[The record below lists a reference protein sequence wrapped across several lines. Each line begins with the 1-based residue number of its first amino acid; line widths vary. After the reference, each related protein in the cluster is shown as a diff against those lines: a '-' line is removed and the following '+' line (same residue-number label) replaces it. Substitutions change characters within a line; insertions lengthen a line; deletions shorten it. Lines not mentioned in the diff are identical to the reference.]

1 MRRPLLHTLALLFS
15 AAVLTHAADD
25 FDFLYSRFGDYLDA
39 LRTQAGIPG
48 LAAAIVGPNNV
59 LWEAAYGQR
68 DVERN
73 DPARTNTPFQLDGTT
88 QPIIA
93 SLVMLCAF
101 QGELSLDA
109 RVSQFAPSSPDADAT
124 LRQLLTHTSA
134 GPRGL
139 TFSYRPD
146 RLAPLAAA
154 VASCMDGTFR
164 RGAGSFL
171 ERFSMFDSVPGTDA
185 ADLVEPAEHFTST
198 EIGRYSDALRRLAVP
213 YAVDA
218 RRRATRSTYAA
229 PTLTPGSGLIST
241 VHDLELFDLAL
252 KNGQLFRPDELAAT
266 WNPPVDGSGQP
277 LPHAYGWFVQ
287 TLNGERIV
295 WQFGVSD
302 NASSSLLITLPRR
315 GLTLILLANSHGLVR
330 PFALADGDVSVS
342 PFARLFLSLFA
353 R

>member
-1 MRRPLLHTLALLFS
+1 MRRPLLHTVALLFS
-15 AAVLTHAADD
+15 AAVLAHAADD

>member
-1 MRRPLLHTLALLFS
+1 MRRPLLHTIALLFS

-59 LWEAAYGQR
+59 LWEGAYGQR
-68 DVERN
+68 DVDRN

-88 QPIIA
+88 QPIIS

-109 RVSQFAPSSPDADAT
+109 RVSQFAPASPDADAT
-124 LRQLLTHTSA
+124 LRQLLTHTTA
-134 GPRGL
+134 TPRGL

-154 VASCMDGTFR
+154 VANCMDATFR

-185 ADLVEPAEHFTST
+185 GDLVEPAEHFTST
-198 EIGRYSDALRRLAVP
+198 EIGRYTDALRRLAVP

-266 WNPPVDGSGQP
+266 WNPPVDGTGQP

-330 PFALADGDVSVS
+330 PFPLAEGDVSVS
-342 PFARLFLSLFA
+342 PFARLFFSLFA

>member
-1 MRRPLLHTLALLFS
+1 MRRLLLHTVALLFS
-15 AAVLTHAADD
+15 AVVLTHAADD
-25 FDFLYSRFGDYLDA
+25 FDFLYSRFGSYLDA

-48 LAAAIVGPNNV
+48 LAAAIVGPNAV
-59 LWEAAYGQR
+59 LWEAAYGQQ
-68 DVERN
+68 DVEHN
-73 DPARTNTPFQLDGTT
+73 IAARTDTPFQLDGTT
-88 QPIIA
+88 QPIVA
-93 SLVMLCAF
+93 SLVMWCAF
-101 QGELSLDA
+101 QGQLSLDA
-109 RVSQFAPSSPDADAT
+109 RVAQFAPASPDADAT

-154 VASCMDGTFR
+154 VARCMDGTFR
-164 RGAGSFL
+164 RGTGSFL
-171 ERFSMFDSVPGTDA
+171 ERFAMFDSVPGTDT
-185 ADLVEPAEHFTST
+185 ADLVDPAEHFTST
-198 EIGRYSDALRRLAVP
+198 EIGRYADAVRRLAVP
-213 YAVDA
+213 YSVDA
-218 RRRATRSTYAA
+218 RRRASRSTYAA

-252 KNGQLFRPDELAAT
+252 KNGDVLRPDELAAT
-266 WNPPVDGSGQP
+266 WNPPVDGTGQP

-295 WQFGVSD
+295 WQFGVSE
-302 NASSSLLITLPRR
+302 NASSSIVITLPRR

-330 PFALADGDVSVS
+330 PFPLAEGEVSVS

>member
-1 MRRPLLHTLALLFS
+1 MRRPLLHTIALLFS

-59 LWEAAYGQR
+59 LWESAYGQR
-68 DVERN
+68 DVDRN

-109 RVSQFAPSSPDADAT
+109 RVSQFAPASPDADAT
-124 LRQLLTHTSA
+124 LRQLLTHTTA

-154 VASCMDGTFR
+154 VASCTDGTFR
-164 RGAGSFL
+164 RGAASFL

-185 ADLVEPAEHFTST
+185 ANLVEPAEHFTST
-198 EIGRYSDALRRLAVP
+198 EIGRYSDALHRLAVP

-218 RRRATRSTYAA
+218 RRRATPSTYAA

-266 WNPPVDGSGQP
+266 WNPPVDGTGQP

-287 TLNGERIV
+287 TLNGERVV

-342 PFARLFLSLFA
+342 PFARLFFSLFA

>member
-1 MRRPLLHTLALLFS
+1 MRRPLLHTVALLFS
-15 AAVLTHAADD
+15 VAVLTHAADD

-68 DVERN
+68 DVDRN
-73 DPARTNTPFQLDGTT
+73 DPARINTPFQLDGTT

-93 SLVMLCAF
+93 SLVMLCSF

-109 RVSQFAPSSPDADAT
+109 RVSQFAPASPDADAT
-124 LRQLLTHTSA
+124 LRQLLTHTTA

-154 VASCMDGTFR
+154 AASCTDGTFR
-164 RGAGSFL
+164 RGAASFL
-171 ERFSMFDSVPGTDA
+171 ERFAMFDSLPGADA

-198 EIGRYSDALRRLAVP
+198 EIGRYSDVMRRLALP

-266 WNPPVDGSGQP
+266 WNPPVDAAGQP

>member
-252 KNGQLFRPDELAAT
+252 KNGDVLRPDELAAT
-266 WNPPVDGSGQP
+266 WNPPVDGTGQP

-295 WQFGVSD
+295 WQFGVSE
-302 NASSSLLITLPRR
+302 NASSSLVITLPRR
-315 GLTLILLANSHGLVR
+315 GMTLILLANSHGLVR
-330 PFALADGDVSVS
+330 PFPLAEGEVSVS